1 MIFSKVS
8 KQVAVFG
15 KVFTGRIEKKRIEKK
30 LTRPAGRNTVM
41 GIRRP
46 GKTRP
51 MVSKEWALVAA
62 TFFA

>member
-15 KVFTGRIEKKRIEKK
+15 KVFTGRIEKK

-51 MVSKEWALVAA
+51 MVSKGWALVAA

>member
-1 MIFSKVS
+1 MIFLKVS

-15 KVFTGRIEKKRIEKK
+15 KVFTGRIEKK

-46 GKTRP
+46 GKNRP
-51 MVSKEWALVAA
+51 MVSQGRAWSSAM
-62 TFFA
+62 FIG